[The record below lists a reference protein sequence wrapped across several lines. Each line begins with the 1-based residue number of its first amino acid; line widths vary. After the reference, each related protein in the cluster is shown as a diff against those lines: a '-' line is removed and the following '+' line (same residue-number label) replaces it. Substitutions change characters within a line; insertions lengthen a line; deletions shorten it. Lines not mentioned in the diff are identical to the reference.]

1 MAVVPKMAKGI
12 VLVGLFV
19 SAVNAMPPVAPWQAK
34 PIRATALR
42 KPGMP
47 EDKKSDPLQNP
58 SRTLPK
64 PMMMK
69 TIMDAKRTRT
79 MMFCTIARNFEPRT
93 ATAKNNVRIAT
104 DESFENAATPGKM
117 AAAYETMPVEYMERL
132 KPISNRNMA
141 LTPVRVGVKSKAI
154 WL

>member
-1 MAVVPKMAKGI
+1 MTVVHKMASGM
-12 VLVGLFV
+12 VFVGLSV

-34 PIRATALR
+34 PIRAVALR

-47 EDKKSDPLQNP
+47 EEKKSDPLQNP
-58 SRTLPK
+58 PRTFPN

-69 TIMDAKRTRT
+69 TIIDATRMRT
-79 MMFCTIARNFEPRT
+79 MMFCIMARNFDPR
-93 ATAKNNVRIAT
+93 AAAAKNNVRMAT
-104 DESFENAATPGKM
+104 DRSFENAATPGKM

-132 KPISNRNMA
+132 NPTSNRNMA
-141 LTPVRVGVKSKAI
+141 LTPVIVGVKSKAI